1 MSQQNK
7 IDLKLYILAEND
19 TLLQLKMT
27 QSNHR

>member
-1 MSQQNK
+1 MELILNYYQ
-7 IDLKLYILAEND
+7 LAYILAEND